1 MTQEP
6 PTAGRAMA
14 SDPTSP
20 TGPIGACAAHGDGAI
35 TLALNAAESRV
46 QAAALRDGEALFAQ
60 EWHVPSQGTELLAP
74 ALADAFARMRL
85 SLHDVRRIA
94 CVQGPGSFT
103 GLRLVLSTAAGM
115 ARALDAEL
123 AGLSYTQ
130 LLACGP
136 LLPRGTVLWVLT
148 HARRGLVHMQAFR
161 MPGETLDAVGAD
173 APDAPDA
180 TVAAT
185 PAPLPEALTPV
196 EAATLDAAVARIVA
210 FQSDLEHAKDKS
222 AATGCDTDAAV
233 ARIVELQCGDVHPA
247 TGAAASLTA
256 DKPEYGVPRGDSP
269 LAAGGVQKQTLA
281 TNRSEC
287 DTDATPGVWLMGS
300 GATRNRAV
308 LTQALAELLPQARFL
323 PSRFDHPA
331 PALLLPLA
339 SAAAYGPDD
348 VQPLYVRPCD
358 AEENLPA
365 MAAARGMDPE
375 QARLELARLT
385 SAPLADI
392 SLADTPP
399 VNTPLTGA

>member
-1 MTQEP
+1 MAGM
-6 PTAGRAMA
+6 TAGAEA
-14 SDPTSP
+14 T
-20 TGPIGACAAHGDGAI
+20 GAI

-46 QAAALRDGEALFAQ
+46 QVAALRDGEALFAQ

-74 ALADAFARMRL
+74 ALADAFGRMRL
-85 SLHDVRRIA
+85 SLADVRRIA

-115 ARALDAEL
+115 ARALGAQQ

-161 MPGETLDAVGAD
+161 MPGETQDAASAGVTD
-173 APDAPDA
+173 
-180 TVAAT
+180 AAT
-185 PAPLPEALTPV
+185 ATTLLPEAVTPV
-196 EAATLDAAVARIVA
+196 EVATLDAAVARIVA
-210 FQSDLEHAKDKS
+210 
-222 AATGCDTDAAV
+222 
-233 ARIVELQCGDVHPA
+233 LQCGNVHPA
-247 TGAAASLTA
+247 TGAAAAQTA
-256 DKPEYGVPRGDSP
+256 DMYDHGVPRGDSS
-269 LAAGGVQKQTLA
+269 LAAGGVQKQTMP
-281 TNRSEC
+281 TNRSGCEDSPAPAVC
-287 DTDATPGVWLMGS
+287 LMGS

-308 LTQALAELLPQARFL
+308 LARALAELLPRARFL

-339 SAAAYGPDD
+339 AAAAYGPDD

-365 MAAARGMDPE
+365 LAAARGMDPE
-375 QARLELARLT
+375 LARQELARLT
-385 SAPLADI
+385 SA
-392 SLADTPP
+392 SLAATPP
-399 VNTPLTGA
+399 ADVPPTSIPPASIPRTGV

>member
-1 MTQEP
+1 MTQMTP
-6 PTAGRAMA
+6 AAGLAEA
-14 SDPTSP
+14 T
-20 TGPIGACAAHGDGAI
+20 GAI

-46 QAAALRDGEALFAQ
+46 QAAALRGGETLFAQ

-85 SLHDVRRIA
+85 SLADVRRIA

-115 ARALDAEL
+115 ARALGAEL

-161 MPGETLDAVGAD
+161 MPGEM
-173 APDAPDA
+173 PDAA
-180 TVAAT
+180 NAA
-185 PAPLPEALTPV
+185 APGVPCGLPEALTPV

-210 FQSDLEHAKDKS
+210 FQSTTENAADKS
-222 AATGCDTDAAV
+222 
-233 ARIVELQCGDVHPA
+233 PA
-247 TGAAASLTA
+247 SQTA
-256 DKPEYGVPRGDSP
+256 DNPDHGVPRGDSP
-269 LAAGGVQKQTLA
+269 LAAGGAQEQTLP
-281 TNRSEC
+281 TNRAGC
-287 DTDATPGVWLMGS
+287 DTDAAPAVCLMGS

-308 LTQALAELLPQARFL
+308 LAQALAELLPQARFL
-323 PSRFDHPA
+323 PDRFDHPA

-339 SAAAYGPDD
+339 AAAAYGPDD

-365 MAAARGMDPE
+365 LAAARGMDPE
-375 QARLELARLT
+375 QARRQLARLT
-385 SAPLADI
+385 SAPLAAAPP
-392 SLADTPP
+392 ADT
-399 VNTPLTGA
+399 TPSGISPSGITRQALR

>member
-1 MTQEP
+1 MTHSTGAAGG
-6 PTAGRAMA
+6 TAGGAA
-14 SDPTSP
+14 GAT
-20 TGPIGACAAHGDGAI
+20 GACETDGDGAI

-210 FQSDLEHAKDKS
+210 FQSGLEHAEDKS

-233 ARIVELQCGDVHPA
+233 ARIVAFQSDLEHAEDKSAA
-247 TGAAASLTA
+247 TG
-256 DKPEYGVPRGDSP
+256 
-269 LAAGGVQKQTLA
+269 
-281 TNRSEC
+281 C
-287 DTDATPGVWLMGS
+287 DTDAAPSVWLMGS

>member
-1 MTQEP
+1 MT
-6 PTAGRAMA
+6 PTAGTTGGC
-14 SDPTSP
+14 SD
-20 TGPIGACAAHGDGAI
+20 TGTAREAANDAGAGGI

-46 QAAALRDGEALFAQ
+46 QAAALRDGETLFAQ

-103 GLRLVLSTAAGM
+103 GLRLALSTAAGM
-115 ARALDAEL
+115 ARALGAEQ

-136 LLPRGTVLWVLT
+136 LLPRGAVLWVLT

-161 MPGETLDAVGAD
+161 MPGETTDAASAGVLNAAAVGV
-173 APDAPDA
+173 PGIP
-180 TVAAT
+180 VCVS
-185 PAPLPEALTPV
+185 PALPEALTPV

-210 FQSDLEHAKDKS
+210 ARFDAA
-222 AATGCDTDAAV
+222 AATSETATSGCDTDAAV
-233 ARIVELQCGDVHPA
+233 ARMV
-247 TGAAASLTA
+247 TGS
-256 DKPEYGVPRGDSP
+256 RGDAP
-269 LAAGGVQKQTLA
+269 CAPV
-281 TNRSEC
+281 C
-287 DTDATPGVWLMGS
+287 LMGS

-308 LTQALAELLPQARFL
+308 LAQALAELLPGARFL
-323 PSRFDHPA
+323 PARFDHPA

-339 SAAAYGPDD
+339 AVAAYGPDD

-365 MAAARGMDPE
+365 LAAARGMNPD
-375 QARLELARLT
+375 QARQELARLT
-385 SAPLADI
+385 TAPL
-392 SLADTPP
+392 TTVP
-399 VNTPLTGA
+399 

>member
-1 MTQEP
+1 MTQTTEA
-6 PTAGRAMA
+6 AGLAGG
-14 SDPTSP
+14 
-20 TGPIGACAAHGDGAI
+20 TGTCAAHGGGSI

-46 QAAALRDGEALFAQ
+46 QAAALRDGETLFAQ

-74 ALADAFARMRL
+74 ALADAFERMRL
-85 SLHDVRRIA
+85 SLADVRRIA

-115 ARALDAEL
+115 ARALGAEQ

-161 MPGETLDAVGAD
+161 MPGEVLDAAGAPGVAPGA
-173 APDAPDA
+173 APDIA
-180 TVAAT
+180 AAT
-185 PAPLPEALTPV
+185 PASLPQALTPV
-196 EAATLDAAVARIVA
+196 QAATLDAAVARIVA
-210 FQSDLEHAKDKS
+210 FRPDTGDSADKS
-222 AATGCDTDAAV
+222 TAPGYAADAA
-233 ARIVELQCGDVHPA
+233 PA
-247 TGAAASLTA
+247 
-256 DKPEYGVPRGDSP
+256 V
-269 LAAGGVQKQTLA
+269 
-281 TNRSEC
+281 C
-287 DTDATPGVWLMGS
+287 LMGS
-300 GATRNRAV
+300 GATRNRTV
-308 LTQALAELLPQARFL
+308 LGQALSELLPQARFL

-339 SAAAYGPDD
+339 AAAAYGPDD

-375 QARLELARLT
+375 QARQQLARLT
-385 SAPLADI
+385 SAPPDATRPASTAPANDHR
-392 SLADTPP
+392 ADTPP
-399 VNTPLTGA
+399 ASTPLTGTPLTGA

>member
-1 MTQEP
+1 MTQVP
-6 PTAGRAMA
+6 PTAGRVVAP
-14 SDPTSP
+14 DPTAPTGP
-20 TGPIGACAAHGDGAI
+20 TGPIGACAQHGAGGI

-85 SLHDVRRIA
+85 SLSDVRRIA

-115 ARALDAEL
+115 ARALGARQ

-136 LLPRGTVLWVLT
+136 LLPRGAVLWVLT

-161 MPGETLDAVGAD
+161 MPGETLDVASTGAPD
-173 APDAPDA
+173 VAPDAAPDTA
-180 TVAAT
+180 AAT
-185 PAPLPEALTPV
+185 PPRLPEALTPV

-210 FQSDLEHAKDKS
+210 LQPNIEHAEGKS
-222 AATGCDTDAAV
+222 AAAGCDTDAAV
-233 ARIVELQCGDVHPA
+233 ARIVALQPNIEHAEGKS
-247 TGAAASLTA
+247 AAA
-256 DKPEYGVPRGDSP
+256 G
-269 LAAGGVQKQTLA
+269 
-281 TNRSEC
+281 C
-287 DTDATPGVWLMGS
+287 DTDAAVARIVALQPNTEHAEGKSAAARFDAAPAVYLMGS
-300 GATRNRAV
+300 GVTRNRAV
-308 LTQALAELLPQARFL
+308 LAPALAALLPGACFL

-339 SAAAYGPDD
+339 ATATYGPDD

-375 QARLELARLT
+375 QARLALARLT
-385 SAPLADI
+385 TAPLAD
-392 SLADTPP
+392 A
-399 VNTPLTGA
+399 

>member
-1 MTQEP
+1 MTQVP
-6 PTAGRAMA
+6 PTAGRVVAP
-14 SDPTSP
+14 DPTAPTGP
-20 TGPIGACAAHGDGAI
+20 TGPIGACAQHGAGGI

-85 SLHDVRRIA
+85 SLSDVRRIA

-115 ARALDAEL
+115 ARALGARQ

-136 LLPRGTVLWVLT
+136 LLPRGAVLWVLT

-161 MPGETLDAVGAD
+161 MPGETLDVASTGAPD
-173 APDAPDA
+173 VAPDAAPDTA
-180 TVAAT
+180 AAT
-185 PAPLPEALTPV
+185 PPRLPEALTPV

-210 FQSDLEHAKDKS
+210 LQPNIEHAEGKS
-222 AATGCDTDAAV
+222 AAAGCDTDAAV
-233 ARIVELQCGDVHPA
+233 ARIVALQPNTEHAEGKS
-247 TGAAASLTA
+247 AAARF
-256 DKPEYGVPRGDSP
+256 D
-269 LAAGGVQKQTLA
+269 AAPAVY
-281 TNRSEC
+281 
-287 DTDATPGVWLMGS
+287 LMGS
-300 GATRNRAV
+300 GVTRNRAV
-308 LTQALAELLPQARFL
+308 LAPALAALLPGACFL

-339 SAAAYGPDD
+339 ATATYGPDD

-375 QARLELARLT
+375 QARLALARLT
-385 SAPLADI
+385 TAPLAD
-392 SLADTPP
+392 A
-399 VNTPLTGA
+399 